1 METAKTSSFTCQ
13 SKSFISIVFTC
24 QVSACELQPFSCH
37 DLANDIYSQTAKTVF
52 NHLNQAPKGPKW
64 FDRERKR
71 PPKYRKYLSENENN
85 VKSSSDIEE
94 EGEEI
99 AFENGSET
107 EDTQES
113 DNDSENDSQETESS
127 SPETSTTFHS
137 ENLCEHY

>member
-1 METAKTSSFTCQ
+1 M
-13 SKSFISIVFTC
+13 
-24 QVSACELQPFSCH
+24 
-37 DLANDIYSQTAKTVF
+37 
-52 NHLNQAPKGPKW
+52 
-64 FDRERKR
+64 
-71 PPKYRKYLSENENN
+71 SENENN

-94 EGEEI
+94 EGDEI

-137 ENLCEHY
+137 ENLCEHC